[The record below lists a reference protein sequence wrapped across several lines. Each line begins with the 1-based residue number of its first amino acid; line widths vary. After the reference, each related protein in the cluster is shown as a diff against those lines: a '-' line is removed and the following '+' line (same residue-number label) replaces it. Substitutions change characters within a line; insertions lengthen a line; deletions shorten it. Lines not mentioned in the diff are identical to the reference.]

1 MKNLSIIS
9 FFWQHIKPYKWYY
22 AGMLIAPVIGAIFP
36 FAYHYAV
43 KLFIDLM
50 SVERSINYN
59 DIIFPITIFIL
70 SQVIMEASWRISN
83 VLEWIAEPQVR
94 RSLLLKSYDY
104 VQHHSYSFFQNN
116 FTGAISSKVKGILD
130 GYDHFWAEMH
140 HGLFQQ
146 ILKVI
151 ISFFVLAMIHLN
163 LSLFLCAWS
172 ILYFPIMYKVSVKLN
187 QAAFAETEA
196 KHSLIG
202 QISDKINNIIAVL
215 SFATRK
221 IELKKL
227 EEQVLTEF
235 IPKQIILYKYA
246 FISNVVSG
254 VFFLIMTIFF
264 IFYMVHLRQNG
275 LISVGDFAF
284 VFSISVV
291 IIDETWRITQSMQN
305 FVRIIGDLRS
315 SIAFLY
321 APQLDVDQPNVRS
334 LSITRPQIEF
344 KEVSFGYSAEEKVF
358 KNLNLT
364 IKKIGL
370 VGYSGAGKSSLV
382 NLLLKYFKVS
392 KGQILI
398 DGQNINDI
406 SQDSLRENIAVIPQ
420 DTMLFHR
427 SILENIRYGRLNAS
441 DEEVIA
447 ASKAAH
453 IHEFIVGLP
462 NQYQTYVGE
471 RGVKLSGGQ
480 RQRISIARAILK
492 DAPILILDEA
502 TSSLDS
508 HTEKLIQ
515 DSLNFLI
522 ESQEKTVIA
531 IAHRLSTLK
540 HMDRILIMEKG
551 KIIEEGTH
559 QELLHNHKGLYK
571 KLWKFQEV

>member
-50 SVERSINYN
+50 SVERSINYS
-59 DIIFPITIFIL
+59 DIIFPITVFIL
-70 SQVIMEASWRISN
+70 SQVVMEAAWRISN
-83 VLEWIAEPQVR
+83 ILEWIAEPQVR

-116 FTGAISSKVKGILD
+116 FTGAISSKIKGILD

-151 ISFFVLAMIHLN
+151 ISFFVLAIIHPN

-202 QISDKINNIIAVL
+202 QISDKISNIIAVL

-227 EEQVLTEF
+227 DDQISTEF
-235 IPKQIILYKYA
+235 VPKQILLYKYA

-254 VFFLIMTIFF
+254 AFFLIMTTFF

-291 IIDETWRITQSMQN
+291 IIDETWRITQSID
-305 FVRIIGDLRS
+305 RI
-315 SIAFLY
+315 
-321 APQLDVDQPNVRS
+321 
-334 LSITRPQIEF
+334 
-344 KEVSFGYSAEEKVF
+344 
-358 KNLNLT
+358 
-364 IKKIGL
+364 
-370 VGYSGAGKSSLV
+370 
-382 NLLLKYFKVS
+382 
-392 KGQILI
+392 
-398 DGQNINDI
+398 
-406 SQDSLRENIAVIPQ
+406 
-420 DTMLFHR
+420 
-427 SILENIRYGRLNAS
+427 
-441 DEEVIA
+441 
-447 ASKAAH
+447 
-453 IHEFIVGLP
+453 
-462 NQYQTYVGE
+462 
-471 RGVKLSGGQ
+471 SGGQ
-480 RQRISIARAILK
+480 FWL
-492 DAPILILDEA
+492 
-502 TSSLDS
+502 
-508 HTEKLIQ
+508 
-515 DSLNFLI
+515 
-522 ESQEKTVIA
+522 
-531 IAHRLSTLK
+531 
-540 HMDRILIMEKG
+540 
-551 KIIEEGTH
+551 
-559 QELLHNHKGLYK
+559 
-571 KLWKFQEV
+571 